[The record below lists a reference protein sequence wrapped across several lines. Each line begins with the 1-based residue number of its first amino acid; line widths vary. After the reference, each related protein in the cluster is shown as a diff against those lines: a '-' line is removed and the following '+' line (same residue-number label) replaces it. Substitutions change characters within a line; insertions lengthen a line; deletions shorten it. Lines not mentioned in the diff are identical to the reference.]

1 MGLNAEAV
9 IADGLLDD
17 PWLEGRPR
25 LDDQPCVLPRA
36 EAGALAEAA
45 CAVAAMLDEVV
56 QAFARD
62 ASIGVALGMDPTLA
76 AIAQIDAPRWLV
88 LARADVFRCTDHA
101 DPQVCELNSDTPTGL
116 AECTTL
122 GRLGAAARPDLI
134 DPSAGL
140 GRRWLDALAAGFPED
155 GRTPVVG
162 IVDPTEFTEDL
173 GHIRLITRWL
183 EEAGAVVVRGSPFN
197 LHACPG
203 GRVGMFGRACD
214 VLVRHYKTDW
224 WASRGASS
232 VWRDVPAPADAA
244 PLAGP
249 LHLIAA
255 AQEAGTVTVV
265 NPWGAAAAQSKR
277 ALALPWEQPS
287 LFDPATLALVQ
298 RFLPEGRFLEN
309 LDAAR
314 LERERADW
322 VLKGAWGCEGDEV
335 LVGREMTPELWRESL
350 RQAVPGRWL
359 AQRAFTPR
367 RDAAGRQANHGV
379 YLVGGLPS
387 GLYTRLSAKATTCD
401 ALAVPTLIER

>member
-1 MGLNAEAV
+1 MGLNPDLV
-9 IADGLLDD
+9 LADGLLDD

-25 LDDQPCVLPRA
+25 LDAEPCILPRA

-45 CAVAAMLDEVV
+45 CAVAAMLDTVV

-62 ASIGVALGMDPTLA
+62 PALGTLLGMDPTLA
-76 AIAQIDAPRWLV
+76 AVARIDAPRWLV
-88 LARADVFRCTDHA
+88 LARADVFRCDGHA

-116 AECTTL
+116 AECVTL
-122 GRLGAAARPDLI
+122 GRLAAAARPDLI

-140 GRRWLDALAAGFPED
+140 GRRWIDAISTAFPET
-155 GRTPVVG
+155 GRPVVG

-173 GHIRLITRWL
+173 GHIRLLTRWL
-183 EEAGAVVVRGSPFN
+183 EEAGAEVVRGSPFN

-203 GRVGMFGRACD
+203 GRVGLFGRACD

-224 WASRGASS
+224 WASRSAAS
-232 VWRDVPAPADAA
+232 VWRDQPPPPDAA

-255 AQEAGTVTVV
+255 AQEAGTVAVV

-287 LFDPATLALVQ
+287 LFDAATLATVR

-309 LDAAR
+309 LDPVQ
-314 LERERADW
+314 LERDRADW

-335 LVGREMTPELWRESL
+335 LLGRDTKPDVWRESL

-367 RDAAGRQANHGV
+367 ADAAGRQANHGV

-387 GLYTRLSAKATTCD
+387 GLYTRLSPGATGID
-401 ALAVPTLIER
+401 ATAVPTLIER